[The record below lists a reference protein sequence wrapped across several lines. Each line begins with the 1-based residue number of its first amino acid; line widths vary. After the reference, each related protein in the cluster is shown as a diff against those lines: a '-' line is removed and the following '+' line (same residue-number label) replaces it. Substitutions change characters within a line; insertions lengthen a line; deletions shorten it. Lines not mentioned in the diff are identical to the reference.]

1 MLRLIFTLSCLL
13 FLFDAAAAD
22 ADYTVIP
29 NKATLPRLTPS
40 LSHAQTLKI
49 RLKNGL
55 EAYLFSDPEVD
66 KSSAGLTVIVGSW
79 DEPSQYPG
87 LAHFNEHMLFLGT
100 RKYPKEAEYNRF
112 IADHDG
118 TTNAFTAEEATS
130 FMFSIENN
138 AFPDALDRFAS
149 FFKEPLFNPSG
160 VSRELNAINQEY
172 AKNLNS
178 DDFRE
183 LFVLKALA
191 DPTHPFH
198 RFNMGNL
205 KSLSNVS
212 QDSLK
217 AWYHANYTSNLMR
230 LAVISPLP
238 LDKLRDLVIAN
249 FKDVPN
255 LSRTQSDWTTP
266 LFLKSEQPSF
276 VYIDPVKN
284 VRKVTLIWDLPPK
297 FAHMKDAK
305 PDSIVCHVLGHEGKG
320 SLLSELKREKLA
332 ETISCGSYPLGTSNI
347 LMSLEVGLTDE
358 GLHQLNTVIER
369 CFQAIAR
376 FKEKGVPQYLFDEVK
391 QLATIRYEY
400 QPREDAFDTIMRYAS
415 WLVHEKMETFPQQTQ
430 VIERFDPKAVQELL
444 SYMTPQNARY
454 DVMAPESLTGVPFD
468 KKEPWMGVPYAIR
481 PIAPELLQSW
491 ASVKPIPEIDLPS
504 PNPFIPQHL
513 DLYHFEAKKSESLL
527 PHPEIILD
535 GPKGKIYY
543 APDTRFL
550 TPNIGWAIQLKTPSI
565 IDGNASQVVQ
575 GELYVKC
582 LKEAL
587 DPYIY
592 PAALAGLNCDID
604 TKENGIAISIDGYS
618 DKASLLLSKIIDAMK
633 AEPPSEQTFKVWKA
647 SLLRQ
652 YQNFGKDNPIELAHQ
667 LMLSI
672 LYQHY
677 TTEKEKAAAIKKI
690 TYPQFVE
697 FVQKLFSKVYVE
709 GMLYGNMTLDQA
721 KEVSANLVKATP
733 GEPYPPAQHYKP
745 EVILLP
751 ENKGPFF
758 VEVKVPTQGNVAWL
772 TMEAQP
778 AASGPPYFKQR
789 AAQQILMQDIN
800 APFFEEL
807 RTKQQTGYLV
817 YSGSEELE
825 RKLFSFFTVQS
836 DTHDSRDLLARFE
849 LFIERYLQE
858 MPHELT
864 EERFNILKFSLIDSL
879 EKANK
884 NVREMSQTLNL
895 IAFKY
900 DADFNWID
908 KRVAGLKEL
917 TLEECYSLGR
927 ALFGKQNRRRI
938 GLILNGQM
946 PDSDVLHYTRMGN
959 IPQIRKLGKYEPR
972 EKK

>member
-1 MLRLIFTLSCLL
+1 MLRMLFILFCLL
-13 FLFDAAAAD
+13 SFFDLSAAGS
-22 ADYTVIP
+22 DYTVIP
-29 NKATLPRLTPS
+29 NKATIPRLTSS
-40 LSHAQTLKI
+40 LAHAQTLKI
-49 RLKNGL
+49 RLNNGL

-66 KSSAGLTVIVGSW
+66 KSSAGLTVIIGSW
-79 DEPSQYPG
+79 DEPSQNPG

-112 IADHDG
+112 IAENDG
-118 TTNAFTAEEATS
+118 TANAFTAEDATS
-130 FMFSIENN
+130 FMFAIDNK
-138 AFPDALDRFAS
+138 AFPEALDRFAS

-212 QDSLK
+212 QDTLK
-217 AWYHANYTSNLMR
+217 EWYHTHYTSNLMR

-238 LDKLRDLVIAN
+238 LDKLRDLVITA

-255 LSRTQSDWTTP
+255 LNRPQSDSTRP
-266 LFLKSEQPSF
+266 LFLKNEQPSF
-276 VYIDPVKN
+276 VYIEPVKN

-297 FAHMKDAK
+297 FGHMQDTK
-305 PDSIVCHVLGHEGKG
+305 PDSIVCYVLGHEGKG
-320 SLLSELKREKLA
+320 SLLAELKREKLA
-332 ETISCGSYPLGTSNI
+332 ETLSCGSYPLGPSNV
-347 LMSLEVGLTDE
+347 LMTLEVGLTDE
-358 GLHQLNTVIER
+358 GLHHLNSVIER

-376 FKEKGVPQYLFDEVK
+376 FKEKGASQYMFDEVK
-391 QLATIRYEY
+391 QLATIRYQY
-400 QPREDAFDTIMRYAS
+400 QPREDAFDTIMRYAT

-430 VIERFDPKAVQELL
+430 VIERFDPQAVQELL

-454 DVMAPESLTGVPFD
+454 DVMAPESLTGVALD
-468 KKEPWMGVPYAIR
+468 HKEPWMGVPYSIR

-491 ASVKPIPEIDLPS
+491 ADAKPIPEIDLPI

-513 DLYHFEAKKSESLL
+513 DLLHFEAKKSDSLL
-527 PHPEIILD
+527 PHPELILD
-535 GPKGKIYY
+535 NPKSKIYY

-550 TPNIGWAIQLKTPSI
+550 TPNIGWAIQMKTPSI
-565 IDGNASQVVQ
+565 IDGNTSQVVL

-604 TKENGIAISIDGYS
+604 TKENGIAINIDGYS
-618 DKASLLLSKIIDAMK
+618 DKASLLLSKILDAMK

-647 SLLRQ
+647 ALLRQ
-652 YQNFGKDNPIELAHQ
+652 YQNYGRDNPIQLAHQ
-667 LMLSI
+667 LMQSI
-672 LYQHY
+672 LYQRY
-677 TTEKEKAAAIKKI
+677 TTEKEKVTAIKKI
-690 TYPQFVE
+690 TYVQFTE
-697 FVQKLFSKVYVE
+697 FVQKLFSKVYIE
-709 GMLYGNMTLDQA
+709 GMLYGNMSLAQA
-721 KEVSANLVKATP
+721 KEVGDTLIKAFP
-733 GEPYPPAQHYKP
+733 GEPYPPAQQYKP

-758 VEVKVPTQGNVAWL
+758 VEIKVPTQGNIAWL
-772 TMEAQP
+772 TLEAQP
-778 AASGPPYFKQR
+778 PYSFKQR
-789 AAQQILMQDIN
+789 AALQVLMQDIN

-817 YSGSEELE
+817 YSGAEELE

-836 DTHDSRDLLARFE
+836 DTHDGRDLLSRFE
-849 LFIERYLQE
+849 LFLERYLQE

-864 EERFNILKFSLIDSL
+864 EERFNTLKYSLIDSM

-884 NVREMSQTLNL
+884 NIREMSLTLNL
-895 IAFKY
+895 LAFKY
-900 DADFNWID
+900 DADFTWLD
-908 KRVAGLKEL
+908 QRVAGLKEL
-917 TLEECYSLGR
+917 TLEECYSFGKVML
-927 ALFGKQNRRRI
+927 GKQNKRRI
-938 GLILNGQM
+938 SLILDGQM
-946 PDSDVLHYTRMGN
+946 PDGHVLHYTRMGS
-959 IPQIRKLGKYEPR
+959 IPQIRKLGKYEAR
-972 EKK
+972 KQK

>member
-1 MLRLIFTLSCLL
+1 MLRLLL
-13 FLFDAAAAD
+13 ALFCFSLFEASAAD
-22 ADYTVIP
+22 PDYTVIP
-29 NKATLPRLTPS
+29 NKASLPRLTPS
-40 LSHAQTLKI
+40 LAHAQTLKI

-66 KSSAGLTVIVGSW
+66 KSSAGATVIIGSW

-100 RKYPKEAEYNRF
+100 RKYPKESEYNRF

-118 TTNAFTAEEATS
+118 STNAITAEEATS
-130 FMFSIENN
+130 FMFSIENS
-138 AFPDALDRFAS
+138 AFPEALDRFAS

-191 DPTHPFH
+191 DPAHPFH

-217 AWYHANYTSNLMR
+217 AWYHANYSSNLMR

-238 LDKLRDLVIAN
+238 LDKLRDLVIAS

-255 LSRTQSDWTTP
+255 INRPQSDWTTP
-266 LFLKSEQPSF
+266 LFLKGEHPAF
-276 VYIDPVKN
+276 VYIQPVKD
-284 VRKVTLIWDLPPK
+284 VRKVTLIWDLPSK
-297 FAHMKDAK
+297 FAHMQDAK
-305 PDSIVCHVLGHEGKG
+305 PDSIICYVLGHEGKG
-320 SLLSELKREKLA
+320 SLIAYLKQQKLA
-332 ETISCGSYPLGTSNI
+332 ETITCGSYPIGPSNL
-347 LMSLEVGLTDE
+347 LMTLEVGLTDE
-358 GLHQLNTVIER
+358 GLHQLNSVIEH

-376 FKEKGVPQYLFDEVK
+376 LKEKGVPQYLFEEVK

-400 QPREDAFDTIMRYAS
+400 QPREDAFETIMRYAS
-415 WLVHEKMETFPQQTQ
+415 WMVHEEMETFPQRTQ
-430 VIERFDPKAVQELL
+430 VVERFDPQAIEELL

-454 DVMAPESLTGVPFD
+454 DVMAPESLTEVPLD
-468 KKEPWMGVPYAIR
+468 QKEPWMDVPYAIR
-481 PIAPELLQSW
+481 PIAQEILDAW
-491 ASVKPIPEIDLPS
+491 ASAKPIPGIVLPS

-513 DLYHFEAKKSESLL
+513 DLHHFDASKRESLL
-527 PHPEIILD
+527 PHPELIMD
-535 GPKGKIYY
+535 SPKAKIYY

-550 TPNIGWAIQLKTPSI
+550 TPNVGWTVQLKTPSI
-565 IDGNASQVVQ
+565 VEGNATQVVM

-587 DPYIY
+587 DSSIY
-592 PAALAGLNCDID
+592 PAALAGLNCDFD
-604 TKENGIAISIDGYS
+604 TKENGIAFSIDGYS
-618 DKASLLLSKIIDAMK
+618 DKAALLLSKILEALK
-633 AEPPSEQTFKVWKA
+633 AELPSEQTFKVWKA
-647 SLLRQ
+647 SLQRQ
-652 YQNFGKDNPIELAHQ
+652 YQNFGRDNPIELAHQ
-667 LMLSI
+667 LVQSI
-672 LYQHY
+672 LYLRY
-677 TTEKEKAAAIKKI
+677 TTEKEKAAALKKI
-690 TYPQFVE
+690 TYPQFIE
-697 FVQKLFSKVYVE
+697 FVQKLFSKVFIQ
-709 GMLYGNMTLDQA
+709 GMLYGNMTLDEAKAVGEKLVQA
-721 KEVSANLVKATP
+721 MP
-733 GEPYPPAQHYKP
+733 GEPYPPAQQYKP
-745 EVILLP
+745 EVIVLP
-751 ENKGPFF
+751 EKKGPFF
-758 VEVKVPTQGNVAWL
+758 IEVKVPTQGNVSWL
-772 TMEAQP
+772 SVEAQP
-778 AASGPPYFKQR
+778 PYSFKQR
-789 AAQQILMQDIN
+789 AAQQLLMQDIN

-836 DTHDSRDLLARFE
+836 DTHSGRDLLARFE

-864 EERFNILKFSLIDSL
+864 EERFKTLKYSLIDSL

-884 NVREMSQTLNL
+884 NVREMAQTLNL

-900 DADFNWID
+900 DADFDWLD

-917 TLEECYSLGR
+917 SLEECYSLGR
-927 ALFGKQNRRRI
+927 ALLGKQNKRRI
-938 GLILNGQM
+938 GLILNGQL
-946 PDSDVLHYTRMGN
+946 DGQVLQYTRLGN
-959 IPQIRKLGKYEPR
+959 ILQIRKLGKYEPR
-972 EKK
+972 EGK